1 LKWLDKLQPR
11 YGWIDLGVITGVL
24 LIVNLLYSP
33 KDLGWLNLNP
43 SPWLFLP
50 LLMGGRYGFIP
61 GMAGTGIAILVLL
74 MGIDQREQLF
84 VDIIFRDF
92 GYQLA
97 SLVLIG
103 GLSGEVRRMFRQRE
117 KKLFAE
123 HEHAKERLKKLDTD
137 IFLLREAKSE
147 LETML
152 ATRDAELST
161 LDTEI
166 RRLFDTEG
174 DEIFQDI
181 LLLLNRQARVA
192 DAAIYTFASRNR
204 ELIRKS
210 VLGNPS
216 DLPERLKVKQ
226 EEMIELAI
234 REGSTVTI
242 PEFWEAAKTANA
254 KFLIVVPM
262 LDFTGTPIAV
272 MVVSGMPFI
281 SLTRKSVYLISL
293 ICRWAARVV
302 EITHQMGN
310 TSRFIGGIESQRI
323 FTSEYLRQ
331 NLILAI
337 ESWNKH
343 SLPSTVV
350 VFTLPHQPSSQQARL
365 ESLIVPLIRSGDFP
379 AELGLSSPH
388 LVVLLPL
395 SGERG
400 TGIFIERILN
410 ACRRSSEL
418 GGEIEAQVFS
428 VEDFGSVDE
437 VLNEVTRHV
446 A

>member
-1 LKWLDKLQPR
+1 MKWLDKLQPR
-11 YGWIDLGVITGVL
+11 YGWLDLAAISGVL
-24 LIVNLLYSP
+24 LILNLVYAP
-33 KDLGWLNLNP
+33 KDLGWVYLNP
-43 SPWLFLP
+43 SPWIFLP
-50 LLMGGRYGFIP
+50 MLMGGRYGFVP
-61 GMAGTGIAILVLL
+61 GMAGTGVAVLVMLI
-74 MGIDQREQLF
+74 GIDQRDELF
-84 VDIIFRDF
+84 IDIIFRNH
-92 GYQLA
+92 GYQIA
-97 SLVLIG
+97 IMVLIG
-103 GLSGEVRRMFRQRE
+103 GLSGEVRRMFRQKE
-117 KKLFAE
+117 KQMFAE

-192 DAAIYTFASRNR
+192 DAAIYSLTRRNK
-204 ELIRKS
+204 ELVRKAL
-210 VLGNPS
+210 LGSQKN
-216 DLPERLKVKQ
+216 LPDRLVVKQ
-226 EEMIELAI
+226 EEMIELALRKGTTI
-234 REGSTVTI
+234 TI
-242 PEFWEAAKTANA
+242 PEFWESAKTADA

-262 LDFTGTPIAV
+262 LDFTGAPIAV

-293 ICRWAARVV
+293 ICRWASRVV
-302 EITHQMGN
+302 EITNQMGN

-323 FTSEYLRQ
+323 FTPEFFRQ
-331 NLILAI
+331 NLMLAL

-350 VFTLPHQPSSQQARL
+350 VFTLPKQPSSQQSRL
-365 ESLIVPLIRSGDFP
+365 ESLIIPLIRSGDFP

-400 TGIFIERILN
+400 TGIFVKRILN
-410 ACRRSSEL
+410 ACRRSAEL
-418 GGEIEAQVFS
+418 GSEIEAQVLS
-428 VEDFGSVDE
+428 VEDFESVDQI
-437 VLNEVTRHV
+437 LNEVTRYV

>member
-1 LKWLDKLQPR
+1 M
-11 YGWIDLGVITGVL
+11 DLAFISGIL
-24 LIVNLLYSP
+24 LVVNLIYAP

-50 LLMGGRYGFIP
+50 MLMGGRYGFIP
-61 GMAGTGIAILVLL
+61 GMAGTGIAILVMLL
-74 MGIDQREQLF
+74 GIDQREQLF
-84 VDIIFRDF
+84 MDVIFRDY
-92 GYQLA
+92 GYPMA
-97 SLVLIG
+97 IMVLIG
-103 GLSGEVRRMFRQRE
+103 GLSGEVRRMFRLRE

-137 IFLLREAKSE
+137 LFLLREAKSE

-192 DAAIYTFASRNR
+192 DAAIYTLTSRNR

-210 VLGNPS
+210 LLGS
-216 DLPERLKVKQ
+216 SQSLPERILVKQ
-226 EEMIELAI
+226 EEMIQIAL

-242 PEFWEAAKTANA
+242 PEFWESAKTANA

-293 ICRWAARVV
+293 ICRWSSRVV

-323 FTSEYLRQ
+323 FTAEYFRQ
-331 NLILAI
+331 NLTLAL
-337 ESWNKH
+337 ESWHKH

-350 VFTLPHQPSSQQARL
+350 VFTLPRQPSSQQARL
-365 ESLIVPLIRSGDFP
+365 ESLIVPHIRSGDFP
-379 AELGLSSPH
+379 AELGFASPH
-388 LVVLLPL
+388 LIVLLPL

-400 TGIFIERILN
+400 TGIFTDRILN

-418 GGEIEAQVFS
+418 GAEIEAQVFA
-428 VEDFGSVDE
+428 VEDFESVDQI
-437 VLNEVTRHV
+437 LNEVTRHV